1 MEQSTK
7 TLADYLDLV
16 KRRKVYIGVTWLL
29 VTLTAV
35 IVAFNLPKIYR
46 STATLLIESPVPAK
60 FIESS
65 VSQYGEEQIESI
77 YQRALSTQNIL
88 AIIES
93 SGLYDDI
100 KNGFTKHELVEFFRG
115 STEVELTTSSIAPKA
130 HSEMAEIAFDV
141 SFSHGDPAK
150 AQEIASKLASLF
162 IEQNDKAR
170 TQRAI
175 KATDFLTE
183 EADKLN
189 RELQEIDGKIAQ
201 YKEEHPF
208 SLPEQVEGNQ
218 AAIDR
223 AESELRDTESH
234 IRSTKERIAF
244 LSAELAIAQKDPPL
258 SLDDKTPQNKEVLLA
273 KYLRLSSI
281 YSPNHPSLVRLK
293 REMKALDP
301 TFDGQYSKE
310 DVLNQLA
317 AARRE
322 LKFLQETYPGAHP
335 DIAQHKNQIKKL
347 EQQLKKTPAP
357 LQSEYKIQSFRTN
370 PAYLNVEAQ
379 YKSSQSE
386 LESLMQK
393 RDYLKTKIESLHDIL
408 LRAPQIE
415 MVYTDMIR
423 ERDNI
428 IKKYN
433 QLKEKGLD
441 AKLAQ
446 TLEEQQQ
453 GQTLTLIEQPVIPR
467 NPEKAI
473 RRKVAIGGFFMGII
487 GGLGVA
493 FLVEFMEP
501 GIRGYRA
508 IQGVTGLMPLVVVPY
523 IDSPGEIEEKL
534 DKQRHMR
541 TLIVWAAFAFL
552 SLAGVLIGLGFLGLR
567 QA

>member
-1 MEQSTK
+1 MEPYTK
-7 TLADYLDLV
+7 TFSDYLDLV
-16 KRRKVYIGVTWLL
+16 KRRKVYIGVTWLVL
-29 VTLTAV
+29 TLTAL

-46 STATLLIESPVPAK
+46 STATLLIEAPVPAK
-60 FIESS
+60 VIDSS
-65 VSQYGEEQIESI
+65 ISQYGEEQIESI
-77 YQRALSTQNIL
+77 YQRALSTRNIL

-93 SGLYDDI
+93 SGIYDDI
-100 KNGFTKHELVEFFRG
+100 KDSFTRHELAEFFRE
-115 STEVELTTSSIAPKA
+115 STDVELRTSAIAPKTQ
-130 HSEMAEIAFDV
+130 SQMAEIAFDV
-141 SFSHGDPAK
+141 SFNHNDPVK
-150 AQEIASKLASLF
+150 AQEIASKLAALF

-170 TQRAI
+170 TLRAT

-189 RELQEIDGKIAQ
+189 RELQEIDGKIAK

-234 IRSTKERIAF
+234 IRATKERIAF
-244 LSAELAIAQKDPPL
+244 LSAELAIAQKDPSL
-258 SLDDKTPQNKEVLLA
+258 SLDDKTPRNKEALLA
-273 KYLRLSSI
+273 QYLRLSSI
-281 YSPNHPSLVRLK
+281 YSANHPSLVRLK
-293 REMKALDP
+293 REIKALDP
-301 TFDGQYSKE
+301 SFDGQSSRESVQKQ
-310 DVLNQLA
+310 LLA
-317 AARRE
+317 AKRE
-322 LKFLQETYPGAHP
+322 LEFLQETYAGAHP
-335 DIAQHKNQIKKL
+335 DIGRRKNQIRKL
-347 EQQLKKTPAP
+347 EQQLKTMPAP
-357 LQSEYKIQSFRTN
+357 LQGESNMHSFRSS
-370 PAYLNVEAQ
+370 PAYLNIEAQ

-386 LESLMQK
+386 LESLTQK
-393 RDYLKTKIESLHDIL
+393 REYLKTKIENLHDIL

-433 QLKEKGLD
+433 QLKEKRLD

-453 GQTLTLIEQPVIPR
+453 GQTLTLIEQPAVPR

-473 RRKVAIGGFFMGII
+473 RTKVMFGGLFMGLI
-487 GGLGVA
+487 GGLGMA

-501 GIRGYRA
+501 GLWGGRA
-508 IQGVTGLMPLVVVPY
+508 IESITGLMPLVVVPY
-523 IDSPGEIEEKL
+523 IDSPGELEEKRF
-534 DKQRHMR
+534 KQRRMR
-541 TLIVWAAFAFL
+541 TMVVWAACAFL
-552 SLAGVLIGLGFLGLR
+552 SLAAVLIGIGFLGLR